1 MSPLLLVLAIVAFLG
16 HEVDAFDRL
25 GESLDADAAAPAPAP
40 ANTRG
45 LPFFLSA
52 DEHTVVQA
60 GGLPVATSV
69 ACEDPSLSS
78 RSLIR
83 SSPTTST
90 TTTTTLFRYCTSLQP
105 QAPPT
110 ANTTQSRIVG
120 GTRSNGSRYR
130 YLALL
135 FDDNGPYCQGFL
147 IDPEWVLT
155 AAHCVD
161 DNLVGIK
168 IGANE
173 WMVDDIVGHRYV
185 TSKIK
190 RQIMHED
197 YVSDYLS
204 TSRKN
209 MAPSRDI
216 ALLQLATPVTDVPPV
231 KLATKLQSTKPPK
244 VLTAMGFGRTGE
256 FEPDMNTHLRE
267 VQLNYV
273 DRKTCEIAFNKE
285 LKKGGYSGKGAPKY
299 AIDQSL
305 LCAGDNKTKKRDA
318 CQGDSGG
325 PLIAKGRTSAED
337 VVYGITSFG
346 EGCGRKGVAGGY
358 TNVGYYWDW
367 IMKTMG
373 KRGGGRGKQGTR
385 GYVVVRG

>member
-16 HEVDAFDRL
+16 HEVEAFDRL
-25 GESLDADAAAPAPAP
+25 GESLDAAAPAP

-45 LPFFLSA
+45 LPLFLSA
-52 DEHTVVQA
+52 DERTVVQA

-69 ACEDPSLSS
+69 ACEDPSLAS

-83 SSPTTST
+83 SSMTS

-135 FDDNGPYCQGFL
+135 FFDNGPYCQGFL

-161 DNLVGIK
+161 DELVGIK

-173 WMVDDIVGHRYV
+173 WMVDDIVGHRYI

-190 RQIMHED
+190 RQIQHENYVPD
-197 YVSDYLS
+197 YMA
-204 TSRKN
+204 TGRKN
-209 MAPSRDI
+209 IAPSRDI

-231 KLATKLQSTKPPK
+231 TVATKFQSTKPPK
-244 VLTAMGFGRTGE
+244 VLTAIGFGRTGE
-256 FEPDMNTHLRE
+256 YEPDMSTHLRE
-267 VQLNYV
+267 VQLKYV
-273 DRKTCEIAFNKE
+273 DRKTCEKAFNKE
-285 LKKGGYSGKGAPKY
+285 LKKAGYSGKGAPKY
-299 AIDQSL
+299 KIDTSL
-305 LCAGDNKTKKRDA
+305 LCAGDNMGKKQDA

-358 TNVGYYWDW
+358 SNVGYYQDW
-367 IMKTMG
+367 IEKTMG
-373 KRGGGRGKQGTR
+373 KGRGGDGTDGRGKGGKR
-385 GYVVVRG
+385 YVVVRG